1 MPILG
6 HLLTALAYILN
17 VVFQLA
23 VVLFIGRA
31 VMSWIQ
37 ADPRQP
43 LVRLFYDLSEPVLG
57 PIRRIIPPLGAVDLS
72 PLIAILI
79 IMFLRHFL
87 VPSLRF
93 MGNQLL

>member
-6 HLLTALAYILN
+6 HLLLALASVLNIL
-17 VVFQLA
+17 FQLA

-37 ADPRQP
+37 ADPRQS

-57 PIRRIIPPLGAVDLS
+57 PIRRLVPPIGAVDLS

-79 IMFLRHFL
+79 IIFLRHFL
-87 VPSLRF
+87 VPSLRYA
-93 MGNQLL
+93 GYQLI